1 MFQKSLS
8 FMPYELAKAKES
20 GSTGFFT
27 EKGFHSSTNAD
38 GRKVEWIM
46 KSKSA
51 EKDISLSSKL
61 LSHQCGEG
69 SKKIEKS
76 RPSDR
81 RVNMDSPSDLSV
93 LRS

>member
-1 MFQKSLS
+1 
-8 FMPYELAKAKES
+8 MPYELAKAKES

-61 LSHQCGEG
+61 LSHQ
-69 SKKIEKS
+69 
-76 RPSDR
+76 
-81 RVNMDSPSDLSV
+81 
-93 LRS
+93 